1 MLRTIRTN
9 FDRREMRRDR
19 RYPLPPMLVRFA
31 QDEYET
37 VNWSLSGFLLGGG
50 PAVEIGRRLAAT
62 IRITNSEKRFNVTAE
77 AVRHDPDAEGVAFRF
92 VEPPEDLVDVLDHA
106 IAARMFGRR
115 AT

>member
-31 QDEYET
+31 HGEYET

-50 PAVEIGRRLAAT
+50 PPIEIGRQLAAT
-62 IRITNSEKRFNVTAE
+62 IRVSASEQLFSVTAE
-77 AVRHDPDAEGVAFRF
+77 AVRHDPDVEGVAFRF
-92 VEPPEDLVDVLDHA
+92 VEPPEEFVGVLDHA

-115 AT
+115 PT

>member
-19 RYPLPPMLVRFA
+19 RYPLPPILVRFA
-31 QDEYET
+31 HGEYET

-50 PAVEIGRRLAAT
+50 PAVEIGLRLQTT
-62 IRITNSEKRFNVTAE
+62 IHVTGSEQLFDVTAE

-92 VEPPEDLVDVLDHA
+92 VEPSGEFVGVLDHA

-115 AT
+115 PS